1 VTALD
6 PLLAHP
12 TTGKDAPTPH
22 DHTTPAVPQVATTAS
37 LPPRQ
42 PHGAPIPDTNTHPN
56 SQAQATYIRHIAES
70 APLPNPAQLQRL
82 ADLLHDPGNP
92 CPSS

>member
-1 VTALD
+1 MTALD
-6 PLLAHP
+6 PLLTHP

-42 PHGAPIPDTNTHPN
+42 PHGAPTPDTDTT
-56 SQAQATYIRHIAES
+56 SQALATYIRHIAES

-82 ADLLHDPGNP
+82 ADLLRDPSNP
-92 CPSS
+92 SPSS